1 MNSPL
6 LQALEQW
13 LARGGERIGQIVV
26 RGNALSHHEDLG
38 REDLQVY
45 DTPEA
50 ARQIALYDDVGNY
63 RPLKTAPNLRH
74 GWKLCYTDLLELK
87 LALDYFYP
95 AMLGLWFK
103 WTHNNLRVVHL
114 RETVNRQTGMYAVTR
129 HITNP
134 DADTLI
140 GGACN
145 SQGGCLRKILWNIE
159 KDTPITSLDAQKFDP
174 LQLPSNSM
182 PLLCSEA
189 CNLLVA
195 AARPVVKKAYAEA
208 QAKAQAQAQAKA
220 Q

>member
-6 LQALEQW
+6 LQALEDW
-13 LARGGERIGQIVV
+13 LSRGGERLGQILI
-26 RGNALSHHEDLG
+26 RDNALMHHEDFG
-38 REDLQVY
+38 REDLHVY
-45 DTPEA
+45 DDPEA
-50 ARQIALYDDVGNY
+50 ARQIALYDDGGNY

-74 GWKLCYTDLLELK
+74 GWKLSFKDMGELR

-95 AMLGLWFK
+95 AMVGLWFQ
-103 WTHNNLRVVHL
+103 WQQNNLRAVNL

-129 HITNP
+129 HITNT

-140 GGACN
+140 GGACK
-145 SQGGCLRKILWNIE
+145 SDGGCLRKILWKIE
-159 KDTPITSLDAQKFDP
+159 EQAPITSLPAEKFDP
-174 LQLPSNSM
+174 LQAPPNTM

-208 QAKAQAQAQAKA
+208 QARAQAEAQ
-220 Q
+220 QQ